1 MNNKLKKKSPA
12 KLFGLGKLIGG
23 IAAKAKAAGGLSSLI
38 SLNPLAAAGV
48 AIGGAYLYSKYKKE
62 KRKGKLVN
70 TSINNAQADYDA
82 RMQEYEDKEYTPI
95 DPSIVDQENLFE
107 DMEIDMTG
115 FEMQRKAFLQSQ
127 ANILQTLQNVG
138 GTSGA
143 AGLAQALS
151 VQADKQSEQMGQTV
165 SQMMNR
171 SRELRIQEDSRINQA
186 MTQIELANADG
197 ARQFELEK
205 LQTLLN
211 VDAQELA
218 GAKADKANRRN
229 QQGNLLGTV
238 GKIAGA
244 YYGNGGGGF
253 SLDFLKT
260 SP

>member
-12 KLFGLGKLIGG
+12 KFIGSLLAGIGKAAFGNSLAGLTTSVNPYMM
-23 IAAKAKAAGGLSSLI
+23 AGGLILGGG
-38 SLNPLAAAGV
+38 LLAA
-48 AIGGAYLYSKYKKE
+48 KKA
-62 KRKGKLVN
+62 KRKGKLQN
-70 TSINNAQADYDA
+70 AAINNAQADYDA
-82 RMQEYEDKEYTPI
+82 RMQEYEDMEYTPI
-95 DPSIVDQENLFE
+95 DPSIVDQENQFE

-127 ANILQTLQNVG
+127 ANILQTLQSVG

-151 VQADKQSEQMGQTV
+151 IQADKQTEQMGMTV

-171 SRELRIQEDSRINQA
+171 ARELRIQEDSRINQA

-218 GAKADKANRRN
+218 GAKADKVNRQN

-244 YYGNGGGGF
+244 YFGNKG
-253 SLDFLKT
+253 L
-260 SP
+260 